1 MGKTLFEGV
10 PDKGLAED
18 AGMMLQ
24 DLGGFTKLLSLD
36 LDLNL
41 RFLY

>member
-10 PDKGLAED
+10 HGKGLAED
-18 AGMMLQ
+18 AWMMLQ
-24 DLGGFTKLLSLD
+24 DLSGFTKLLSLD